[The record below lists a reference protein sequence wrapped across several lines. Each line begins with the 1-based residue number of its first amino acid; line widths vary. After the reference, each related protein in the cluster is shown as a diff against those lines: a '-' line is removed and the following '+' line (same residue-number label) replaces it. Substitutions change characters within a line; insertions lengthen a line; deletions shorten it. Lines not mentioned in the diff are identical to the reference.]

1 MRYVSVP
8 QVVEPHR
15 LDGRGF
21 RRETLGEGVRI
32 DLTPE
37 RLNILEQGT
46 GLRVE
51 DAGRH
56 IALVGPP
63 RRIEEIVLNL
73 LAGP

>member
-37 RLNILEQGT
+37 RLNILAQGT
-46 GLRVE
+46 GLE
-51 DAGRH
+51 G
-56 IALVGPP
+56 
-63 RRIEEIVLNL
+63 
-73 LAGP
+73 